1 MSRIYFPQSL
11 ELFKLSNWDKTIPE
25 HIKNFNSCRN
35 KKQSFENMEISK
47 ILNDNDYSEFYKL
60 FVKKFKQFYMKEN
73 DNIIIYNN
81 DTSSQKTSINI
92 NKEEKKDYI
101 VYDNNTFATRASD
114 TIRDASC

>member
-1 MSRIYFPQSL
+1 
-11 ELFKLSNWDKTIPE
+11 
-25 HIKNFNSCRN
+25 
-35 KKQSFENMEISK
+35 
-47 ILNDNDYSEFYKL
+47 
-60 FVKKFKQFYMKEN
+60 MKEN